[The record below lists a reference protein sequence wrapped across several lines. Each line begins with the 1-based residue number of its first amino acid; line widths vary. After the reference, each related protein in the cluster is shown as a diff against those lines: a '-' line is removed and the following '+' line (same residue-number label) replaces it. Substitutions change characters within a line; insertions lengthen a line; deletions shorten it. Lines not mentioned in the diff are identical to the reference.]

1 MGKRQCGILMHISSL
16 PSMYGIGDFGPE
28 AFAFTDFLYRAKQKL
43 WQILPLSPT
52 DPIYHNSPYLNLSTF
67 ALNPLFIS
75 PDLLIKDNFIDEKDV
90 HSAKTSSFYREKVDY
105 PKAAEFK
112 NKMFSRLSLGVIKL
126 KNGSEYREFCAQN
139 TDWLDDYALFTALK
153 RRFKGTPWKTWP
165 SEIRD
170 RSAGAVQFWKKEL
183 KEEIDSVKCIQF
195 LAEKQW
201 FSLKKYCNNKE
212 IKIIGDLP
220 IYVDYNSSDVWSN
233 QEIYKLDEG
242 KSPYVVA
249 GVPPDYFSETGQL
262 WGNPVYNWEELRK
275 TNYSWWI
282 RRLKRAT
289 ALYDIVRIDHF
300 RGLVAYWEVKAHET
314 TAINGKWVSV
324 PVKDFLNT
332 VKRELGK
339 FAFIAEDLGI
349 ITPDVIDIM
358 NIYKLPGMK
367 VLLFAFAGELGA
379 NPYLPHNH
387 IENCYL
393 YTGTHDNNTVRG
405 WYENDATEEEK
416 NNVLRY
422 IGKEITNK
430 NITWEIIR
438 MAVLSITCNVI
449 LPMQDLLNL
458 GNEARM
464 NTPSIA
470 ENNWQWRLS
479 SLDIDSKLIDRLLDL
494 LSLSGRA

>member
-1 MGKRQCGILMHISSL
+1 
-16 PSMYGIGDFGPE
+16 
-28 AFAFTDFLYRAKQKL
+28 
-43 WQILPLSPT
+43 
-52 DPIYHNSPYLNLSTF
+52 
-67 ALNPLFIS
+67 
-75 PDLLIKDNFIDEKDV
+75 
-90 HSAKTSSFYREKVDY
+90 
-105 PKAAEFK
+105 
-112 NKMFSRLSLGVIKL
+112 
-126 KNGSEYREFCAQN
+126 
-139 TDWLDDYALFTALK
+139 
-153 RRFKGTPWKTWP
+153 
-165 SEIRD
+165 
-170 RSAGAVQFWKKEL
+170 VQFWKKEL